1 MKIWILCVTL
11 AILPL
16 CLSAEVLH
24 IPDTNLERV
33 LREELHVPAETP
45 ITEADMRQLTS
56 LNAAARQITDLTGLE
71 HATNLTELRL
81 GGNPITDIRP
91 LTHLTQ
97 LTFLRLNE
105 CWTIADISPLAH
117 LTQLNRLHLDRNLI
131 VDISPLVGLTKLES
145 LDLRDNRII
154 DVSPLENLTQLTRLR
169 LSNNQIIDI
178 TPLANLTNLVAL
190 WLSDNRITDVTAL
203 ENLTQLTVL
212 RLSNN
217 QIKDVSPLENLTNLE
232 QLDTDNNPIFDPDS
246 PLVEVLDP
254 NLRAAVREA
263 LKLPDDVPLTQENM
277 NRLIGLDVRNQG
289 IANLTGLEFA
299 TNLHFLRIADN
310 PTIDLNPIANLTQ
323 LESLIL
329 WLIPQLNIAPL
340 ANLTNLRNLTI
351 AGCDIDD
358 ISPLG
363 TLTRLTNLYA
373 GNNQIIN
380 VTPLARLTNLVALD
394 LRRNNRIT
402 DVTVLANLTQLTEL
416 NLSHN
421 KIEDVSPLA
430 NLAQLAFLSLRENR
444 IVDVSPLANLSKLET
459 LDIRHNLIPDYT
471 TLDRLAL
478 TEFLYDEICEH
489 APFPVRDRIENR
501 NYPSIFARWSGPS
514 WPPIVNRPELTGIEN
529 QASHDL
535 WFSTP
540 MFGLRFEYW
549 PEEIRVVGDLDEA
562 IRRREEF
569 LAINPSM
576 VFLVQVRM
584 RSGGNPN
591 YLPEDSPY
599 WIRDA
604 EGNRLTEQLIDFT
617 HPFIQDRIVQQAI
630 SVSKCGLYDG
640 IMFDWWVETEPVLAD
655 RFGDWSHKFRGNE
668 AEQRARDN
676 VLRRIRAATRPDFL
690 ILGNSG
696 GYAPRTGPYLNGGFW
711 ERPVPRILS
720 GIDHEEILA
729 AVEKGLLW
737 NEQNLREPRIIA
749 LEGEAVRTEPPDSPT
764 NLRWMR
770 AVTTLSLTHSDGY
783 VLFTGTGIPKDYRH
797 YWFDFWDADLGRPLS
812 EEKAQLYDEQIPGL
826 YIREYTNGWAVYNH
840 SGSEQQI
847 TLPELAVGVASRL
860 EGNTHTLS
868 DIDGEMYLRVKPA
881 NPADVN
887 GDGVVNILDLVV
899 VAQAIST
906 GVGEGDVNGD
916 GIVNVFDLVF
926 VAGAIGGGGAAPSA
940 YSPELSNIS
949 ATDVAKWLADAQGLG
964 VGDANFQRGIR
975 FLESLLAALTP
986 KETTLLPNYPN
997 PFNPETWIPYR
1008 LAQEAEV
1015 AITIYD
1021 TKGTPVRRLALGN
1034 QAAGYYA
1041 ERGRAAYW
1049 DGRNE
1054 DGEAVAS
1061 GIYIYQFLAGDYA
1074 ASRRMVIV
1082 K

>member
-16 CLSAEVLH
+16 CLSAEILH

-33 LREELHVPAETP
+33 LREALKLPAETP

-56 LNAAARQITDLTGLE
+56 LNAAARQITDLTGLDY
-71 HATNLTELRL
+71 ATNLTELRL

-154 DVSPLENLTQLTRLR
+154 DVSPLENLTQLTR
-169 LSNNQIIDI
+169 
-178 TPLANLTNLVAL
+178 
-190 WLSDNRITDVTAL
+190 
-203 ENLTQLTVL
+203 L

-329 WLIPQLNIAPL
+329 WSIPQLNIAPL

-351 AGCDIDD
+351 AVCDIDD

-569 LAINPSM
+569 LAINPNM

-584 RSGGNPN
+584 RSGGSAD

-604 EGNRLTEQLIDFT
+604 EGNFPAGDRLIDFT

-640 IMFDWWVETEPVLAD
+640 IFFDWWVETEPVLAD
-655 RFGDWSHKFRGNE
+655 RLGDWSHKFRGNE

-676 VLRRIRAATRPDFL
+676 ILRRIRAATRPDFL

-720 GIDHEEILA
+720 GIDHEKILA

-899 VAQAIST
+899 VAQAF
-906 GVGEGDVNGD
+906 GKDGLQGDVNGD
-916 GIVNVFDLVF
+916 GVVNVFDLVF
-926 VAGAIGGGGAAPSA
+926 VAGEIGGGGAAPSA
-940 YSPELSNIS
+940 YSPELSIIS
-949 ATDVAKWLADAQGLG
+949 AADVERWLALAGGLG
-964 VGDANFQRGIR
+964 IGDANFQRGIR
-975 FLESLLAALTP
+975 FLEGLLAALTP

-1008 LAQEAEV
+1008 LAREAEV
-1015 AITIYD
+1015 SITIYD
-1021 TKGTPVRRLALGN
+1021 TKGTLVRQLALGN
-1034 QAAGYYA
+1034 QEAGYYA
-1041 ERGRAAYW
+1041 ERGKAAYW

-1054 DGEAVAS
+1054 EGEAVVS
-1061 GIYIYQFLAGDYA
+1061 GIYIYQFRAGDYA